1 MTPKLPKEGKM
12 LNASEITLRGLNV
25 PEGTTAR
32 MLDLSHMTV
41 KYPDGAI
48 RDYIR
53 VQGRRNRNWMLD
65 AEGE

>member
-1 MTPKLPKEGKM
+1 M
-12 LNASEITLRGLNV
+12 LNSREITQRGLNV

-32 MLDLSHMTV
+32 MPDLSHMTV
-41 KYPDGAI
+41 KYPNGDV

-65 AEGE
+65 ADEK